1 MRICVIIPAHAPWH
15 VVELTVGTFLKHHSA
30 HDINMH
36 VGVHLNF
43 CDYTKDYR
51 MFKDLRGIAQVHM
64 IEEIN
69 WKAHNDSVYRYS
81 TMHAKNLE
89 NLIIHAAYYDWDRIV
104 ILDHDLLVKE
114 PFVDKIV
121 KKYPYADIV
130 GAVMSEGLT
139 EFKTSNQQDLYCVPK
154 LSVWHT
160 VLNRKVFDKIMED
173 PRVIYPRILPSPEKE
188 EYSRIYGAKKNLPF
202 FVDTFADV
210 LHRARH
216 QWDLKTVLLKEP
228 DFAEWVRHF
237 SGSSFNYGYRL
248 LGNARYEALMAE
260 SQEHF
265 KNELPDGLEPFRT
278 PTNQKK
284 APRRRDGHS
293 RHKGPHGRADVGA
306 SI

>member
-15 VVELTVGTFLKHHSA
+15 VVELTVGTFLKHHSS

-64 IEEIN
+64 TEEIN

-139 EFKTSNQQDLYCVPK
+139 EFKTSSQQDLYCVPK

-160 VLNRKVFDKIMED
+160 VLNRKAFDKIMED

-188 EYSRIYGAKKNLPF
+188 EYARIYGAKKNLPF

-278 PTNQKK
+278 PTKQKK
-284 APRRRDGHS
+284 APRRRDVHS

-306 SI
+306 SL